1 MSRGDD
7 SNRQCQ
13 CALPVSTTRASHG
26 GALMHGALTM
36 LLESLLSRFQILPRT
51 ISSADSVAPTLHSN
65 ENGRENTFFTERRHS
80 EQSGVGL
87 TGSYE
92 TPRIAQAEVRQKCA
106 NSILVR
112 VVPKGLC
119 AAACAQGA
127 GGGGAWRAVRRLG
140 ARGRGMPQGCAW
152 ARPP

>member
-1 MSRGDD
+1 M
-7 SNRQCQ
+7 
-13 CALPVSTTRASHG
+13 
-26 GALMHGALTM
+26 
-36 LLESLLSRFQILPRT
+36 
-51 ISSADSVAPTLHSN
+51 APTLHSN

-140 ARGRGMPQGCAW
+140 ARGRGMPQGERSCVYWKPKGA
-152 ARPP
+152 AAKRASPCQPTATEPVDVLGPMLIGGL

>member
-1 MSRGDD
+1 
-7 SNRQCQ
+7 
-13 CALPVSTTRASHG
+13 
-26 GALMHGALTM
+26 MHGALTM

-92 TPRIAQAEVRQKCA
+92 TPRIAQAEVQQKCA

-112 VVPKGLC
+112 LHPAIFWEICNPEGGNQEFKVMNLQNLVAI
-119 AAACAQGA
+119 AAKS
-127 GGGGAWRAVRRLG
+127 
-140 ARGRGMPQGCAW
+140 
-152 ARPP
+152 